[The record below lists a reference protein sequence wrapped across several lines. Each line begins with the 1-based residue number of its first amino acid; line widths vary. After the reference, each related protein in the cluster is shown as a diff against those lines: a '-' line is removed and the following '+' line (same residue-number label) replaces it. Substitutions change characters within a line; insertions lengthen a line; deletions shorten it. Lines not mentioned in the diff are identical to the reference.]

1 MVSVTTVIAVSV
13 GCSVLFVVT
22 VTVVIVVWLRIRH
35 DRLSLAMAQASQ
47 GRYLHDS
54 ESANVDTEELTLE
67 RPLPPYG
74 QHPYGSPNEWAPL
87 GSRESV
93 QQPLM
98 AESNMNQ
105 QRKTRSRSLRGSLS
119 RSKSKHRLNTLQ
131 KPVPLSSLRSLS
143 ESSEQTA
150 RAKEEPASKEKEP
163 TSAVEGVS
171 ELPAETTPRTTPDK
185 EKGGG
190 MNNESDGRPTSTAWP
205 LPGQKNRP
213 SEMAV
218 PGSQSGMLDEP
229 QTRVHTRS
237 ITTQSAGTAPQQPM
251 PPPPASCRP
260 LRYLARDDSVMRLS
274 SMSLETADSS
284 ILDDGRKTPT
294 SGDPE
299 FNSPNLPPC
308 PTFNPFSPYDIEI
321 GDGNGGKLAAERG
334 SLSKKQPAQF
344 SLAPSDLQRMNDG
357 RNSPRRS
364 LTTRQTGYTIERSSE
379 MPRRSGSV
387 VSPPP
392 SRRGSPMRTRAQTTT
407 TVPRHNPCSLRP
419 NSANLSQT
427 HHQQS
432 HSLDGQQASR
442 LQDADGTSTLAQRHT
457 MYENRQTKEDHL
469 VDPAILKA
477 ISSPKDATEKKRT
490 SSAKNESS
498 LDAGDGPSSTSAL
511 KAAQGTRRGHRRQ
524 NCVRIS
530 IHPHL
535 SFGGPVFSPTLEEP
549 EESHELEERDEA
561 GPTPQPGSLIL
572 TSTRG
577 SPKRHSRHRSTDN
590 TLGDGRGLTSSP
602 GTNSRTRSNVSR
614 KRSHTRANSTGDV
627 LQSEKNKTE
636 SDIITSP
643 ERNLSR
649 TPSPEKPV
657 PLLAVPY
664 DPVSPKLFS
673 NSPNTSPRRSAVKGP
688 RSQPPKTSRN
698 SVANPTAATTATTD
712 ASTSPKP
719 STQRLVPTSVPS
731 NKDLR
736 KSVMVLRRMNS
747 ETGSQSMQQYRRMGA
762 TGSESPTM
770 QTMTTLATS
779 KSPSV
784 RSGAAISIWEDAS
797 VPASPKS
804 RFNSVEPSGS
814 SNAFNQKSVDST
826 TDDADDSKSNMTSEG
841 TNKTTRQSVMTP
853 KGKAIGL
860 GIGCAT
866 PASLYDRDGFLKE

>member
-1 MVSVTTVIAVSV
+1 MVSVATVIAVSV
-13 GCSVLFVVT
+13 ACSVLFVVT
-22 VTVVIVVWLRIRH
+22 VAVAIVVWLRIRH

-54 ESANVDTEELTLE
+54 ESPNGDTGELTLE

-74 QHPYGSPNEWAPL
+74 KHPYGSPNEWAPL

-98 AESNMNQ
+98 AESKMNQ
-105 QRKTRSRSLRGSLS
+105 QRMTRSLSLRGSLS
-119 RSKSKHRLNTLQ
+119 RSKSKHRLNALQ
-131 KPVPLSSLRSLS
+131 KPVPLSSLASLS
-143 ESSEQTA
+143 ESAEPTA
-150 RAKEEPASKEKEP
+150 RAQEEPVSKEKEP

-171 ELPAETTPRTTPDK
+171 ELPAETTPRATPDK
-185 EKGGG
+185 EKGEG
-190 MNNESDGRPTSTAWP
+190 MSNESERRPTSTVWP
-205 LPGQKNRP
+205 LPGEKNRP

-218 PGSQSGMLDEP
+218 PGSQSGMLDKP
-229 QTRVHTRS
+229 QTRVRTRS
-237 ITTQSAGTAPQQPM
+237 ITTQSAGAAPQQPM

-260 LRYLARDDSVMRLS
+260 LRYLAKDDSVMRLS

-294 SGDPE
+294 LGDPE
-299 FNSPNLPPC
+299 FHSPNLPPC

-321 GDGNGGKLAAERG
+321 GDGNGGGKLAIG

-364 LTTRQTGYTIERSSE
+364 LTTRQTGYTLERSSD

-392 SRRGSPMRTRAQTTT
+392 SRRGSPLRTRAQTTT
-407 TVPRHNPCSLRP
+407 TVPRHNPGALRP
-419 NSANLSQT
+419 NAANPSQT

-442 LQDADGTSTLAQRHT
+442 LPDADGASSLAQRHT
-457 MYENRQTKEDHL
+457 MYESRQTNEDHL

-477 ISSPKDATEKKRT
+477 ISCSRDATEK
-490 SSAKNESS
+490 SESS
-498 LDAGDGPSSTSAL
+498 LDAGDGPLSTSPL

-549 EESHELEERDEA
+549 EESHELEERVEA

-577 SPKRHSRHRSTDN
+577 SPRRHSRQRSTDH
-590 TLGDGRGLTSSP
+590 TLGDGRGLTTSP
-602 GTNSRTRSNVSR
+602 GADSHPRSNVSR
-614 KRSHTRANSTGDV
+614 KRSHTRAKSIGDV
-627 LQSEKNKTE
+627 LKSEKNKTE
-636 SDIITSP
+636 SDIIITSP
-643 ERNLSR
+643 GRKLSG
-649 TPSPEKPV
+649 TPSSERPV

-664 DPVSPKLFS
+664 DPVSPKLS
-673 NSPNTSPRRSAVKGP
+673 SSSSKASPRRSAVKGP
-688 RSQPPKTSRN
+688 RSQPPKASRN

-747 ETGSQSMQQYRRMGA
+747 ETGSQSLQQYRRMGA
-762 TGSESPTM
+762 AGSESPTM

-779 KSPSV
+779 KSPSM

-804 RFNSVEPSGS
+804 RFNSVEPSS
-814 SNAFNQKSVDST
+814 SPNAFNQKSVDST
-826 TDDADDSKSNMTSEG
+826 TDDADDSKSNMTSQVI
-841 TNKTTRQSVMTP
+841 NKTSRQNVMTP